1 MLSFKKLS
9 SIVPT
14 KDRCPQG
21 ELYTEENVQPQSFQI
36 NCCVIAVLK
45 KVRYALCP
53 RRPMPYAHEY
63 LIFRSKGYN
72 IAIDHQRILLV
83 PIVSNTTIG
92 ENNFIPIAHIEV

>member
-21 ELYTEENVQPQSFQI
+21 EFYTGENVQPQSFQI
-36 NCCVIAVLK
+36 NCCV
-45 KVRYALCP
+45 
-53 RRPMPYAHEY
+53 
-63 LIFRSKGYN
+63 N
-72 IAIDHQRILLV
+72 ISIDHQIILLV
-83 PIVSNTTIG
+83 PIVSNPTIG